1 MIWLAVLLFQA
12 AAGTPQTE
20 PAQATTFSGPPQA
33 QRGYKLFFEST
44 KGQPCGACHVLAGR
58 GTPAGPDLK
67 AVARLPARAF
77 VMAIKS
83 TRTQYVQKVEPKTGD
98 PFPAMKVKED
108 DKVVE
113 LYDLSKTPPELRKI
127 EKAEISSMKDNDS
140 WKHPPSSLEYTNE
153 ELADI
158 IAFIKWVGY
167 RHSAGVKASE
177 L

>member
-1 MIWLAVLLFQA
+1 
-12 AAGTPQTE
+12 
-20 PAQATTFSGPPQA
+20 
-33 QRGYKLFFEST
+33 
-44 KGQPCGACHVLAGR
+44 
-58 GTPAGPDLK
+58 
-67 AVARLPARAF
+67 
-77 VMAIKS
+77 
-83 TRTQYVQKVEPKTGD
+83 VQSVEPKTGE

-113 LYDLSKTPPELRKI
+113 LYDLSKTLPELRKMD
-127 EKAEISSMKDNDS
+127 KAEIGSMKDNAS

-158 IAFIKWVGY
+158 IAFVKWVGY